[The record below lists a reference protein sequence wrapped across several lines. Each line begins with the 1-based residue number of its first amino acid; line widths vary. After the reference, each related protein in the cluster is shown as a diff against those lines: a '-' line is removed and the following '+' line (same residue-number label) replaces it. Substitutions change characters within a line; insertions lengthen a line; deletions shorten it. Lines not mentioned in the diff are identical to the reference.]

1 MGRSPGYS
9 ETTKL
14 HSLSSEPC
22 ETTNVGSWKDEVWA
36 QWGRSPAGISRRGW
50 DGGQCGPCWEG
61 GRDLL
66 MGSIPG
72 IGQEHFFK
80 KIEAAH
86 CMACDMLIPAQH
98 QLLQRHLHSVDHNH
112 NRRVSLVLIQ
122 TGSLSDR
129 LLMSQK
135 CCSTS
140 RSSVSLS
147 AYCVHHSQFY

>member
-1 MGRSPGYS
+1 
-9 ETTKL
+9 
-14 HSLSSEPC
+14 
-22 ETTNVGSWKDEVWA
+22 
-36 QWGRSPAGISRRGW
+36 
-50 DGGQCGPCWEG
+50 
-61 GRDLL
+61 

-122 TGSLSDR
+122 TGSWRDQLLMLSQECLRYWQVLSELVLLFPSLPILLKCKLKCNCYSTYVEEAELRSRLLFSLVRSLSLSHSLVSDR
-129 LLMSQK
+129 F
-135 CCSTS
+135 S
-140 RSSVSLS
+140 RGSRHLTWNSKTHMPLPPRN
-147 AYCVHHSQFY
+147 

>member
-1 MGRSPGYS
+1 
-9 ETTKL
+9 
-14 HSLSSEPC
+14 
-22 ETTNVGSWKDEVWA
+22 
-36 QWGRSPAGISRRGW
+36 
-50 DGGQCGPCWEG
+50 
-61 GRDLL
+61 

-122 TGSLSDR
+122 TGSWRDR
-129 LLMSQK
+129 LLMLSQE
-135 CCSTS
+135 CL
-140 RSSVSLS
+140 R
-147 AYCVHHSQFY
+147 Y

>member
-1 MGRSPGYS
+1 MERSPGCS
-9 ETTKL
+9 ETRTKL
-14 HSLSSEPC
+14 HSLSSERC
-22 ETTNVGSWKDEVWA
+22 ETTRCRVDRAGRMRCGHSTS
-36 QWGRSPAGISRRGW
+36 QWGRSPAGIARRVGSNLS
-50 DGGQCGPCWEG
+50 PSVLMMTLL
-61 GRDLL
+61 GRRKRTAY

-122 TGSLSDR
+122 TGSWSDQ
-129 LLMSQK
+129 LLMMSQE
-135 CCSTS
+135 C
-140 RSSVSLS
+140 LS
-147 AYCVHHSQFY
+147 Y